1 MRKRDVGREIHAL
14 SNLLG
19 RRIEA
24 EKKQQGMQ
32 DVTPMQTWIIGY
44 LQEHKGQDIFQRDIE
59 RDFTI
64 TRSTVTG
71 ILKLME
77 KNGFIYRVSVPE
89 DARLKKLILTE
100 TGEAMYQKVR
110 QHIEDTERMLVQ
122 GFTEEEVEALLN
134 MMDRLRVNLE
144 TL

>member
-77 KNGFIYRVSVPE
+77 KNGLIYRVSVPE
-89 DARLKKLILTE
+89 DARLKKLILTK

-122 GFTEEEVEALLN
+122 GFTEDEVEALLN

>member
-24 EKKQQGMQ
+24 EKKQKGMQ
-32 DVTPMQTWIIGY
+32 NVTPMQTWIIGY
-44 LQEHKGQDIFQRDIE
+44 LHEHKGQDIFQRDIE

-64 TRSTVTG
+64 IRSTVTG

-77 KNGFIYRVSVPE
+77 KNGLIYRVSVPE
-89 DARLKKLILTE
+89 DARLKKLILTK
-100 TGEAMYQKVR
+100 TGEAMHQAVR

-122 GFTEEEVEALLN
+122 GFTEEEVDN
-134 MMDRLRVNLE
+134 FMSMMDRVRVNLE

>member
-32 DVTPMQTWIIGY
+32 YVTPMQTWIIGY
-44 LQEHKGQDIFQRDIE
+44 LHEHKGQDIFQRDIE

-89 DARLKKLILTE
+89 DARLKKLILTDQ
-100 TGEAMYQKVR
+100 GEAMHQAVR

-122 GFTEEEVEALLN
+122 GFTEEEVDTFLS
-134 MMDRLRVNLE
+134 MMDRVRVNLE

>member
-24 EKKQQGMQ
+24 EKKQKGMQ
-32 DVTPMQTWIIGY
+32 NVTPMQTWIIGY
-44 LQEHKGQDIFQRDIE
+44 LHEHKGQDIFQRDIE

-77 KNGFIYRVSVPE
+77 KNGLIYRVSVPE
-89 DARLKKLILTE
+89 DARLKKLILTK
-100 TGEAMYQKVR
+100 TGEAMHQAVR

-122 GFTEEEVEALLN
+122 GFTEEEVDN
-134 MMDRLRVNLE
+134 FMSMMDRVRVNLE

>member
-1 MRKRDVGREIHAL
+1 
-14 SNLLG
+14 
-19 RRIEA
+19 
-24 EKKQQGMQ
+24 
-32 DVTPMQTWIIGY
+32 
-44 LQEHKGQDIFQRDIE
+44 
-59 RDFTI
+59 
-64 TRSTVTG
+64 
-71 ILKLME
+71 ME
-77 KNGFIYRVSVPE
+77 KNGLIYRVSVPE

-122 GFTEEEVEALLN
+122 GFTEDEVEALLN

>member
-1 MRKRDVGREIHAL
+1 MRIRDVGREIHAL

-24 EKKQQGMQ
+24 EKKQKGMQ
-32 DVTPMQTWIIGY
+32 NVTPMQTWIIGY
-44 LQEHKGQDIFQRDIE
+44 LHEHKGQDIFQRDIE

-77 KNGFIYRVSVPE
+77 KNGLIYRVSVPE
-89 DARLKKLILTE
+89 DARLKKLILTK
-100 TGEAMYQKVR
+100 TGEAMHQAVR
-110 QHIEDTERMLVQ
+110 QRIEDTERMLVQ
-122 GFTEEEVEALLN
+122 GFTEEEVDNLLS
-134 MMDRLRVNLE
+134 MMDRVRVNLE

>member
-19 RRIEA
+19 RRIEV
-24 EKKQQGMQ
+24 EKKQKGMQ
-32 DVTPMQTWIIGY
+32 NVTPMQTWIIGY
-44 LQEHKGQDIFQRDIE
+44 LHEHKGQDIFQRDIE

-77 KNGFIYRVSVPE
+77 KNGLIYRVSVPE
-89 DARLKKLILTE
+89 DARLKKLILTK
-100 TGEAMYQKVR
+100 TGEAMHQAVR

-122 GFTEEEVEALLN
+122 GFTEEEVDNLMS
-134 MMDRLRVNLE
+134 MMDRVRVNLE

>member
-24 EKKQQGMQ
+24 EKKQKGMQ
-32 DVTPMQTWIIGY
+32 NVTPMQTWIIGY
-44 LQEHKGQDIFQRDIE
+44 LHEHKGQDIFQRDIE

-77 KNGFIYRVSVPE
+77 KNGLIYRVSVPE
-89 DARLKKLILTE
+89 DARLKKLILTK
-100 TGEAMYQKVR
+100 TGEAMHQAVR

-122 GFTEEEVEALLN
+122 GFTEEEVDNLLS
-134 MMDRLRVNLE
+134 MMDRVSVNLE

>member
-24 EKKQQGMQ
+24 EKKQKGMQ
-32 DVTPMQTWIIGY
+32 NVTPMQTWIIGY
-44 LQEHKGQDIFQRDIE
+44 LHEHKGQDIFQRDIE

-77 KNGFIYRVSVPE
+77 KNGLIYRVSVPE
-89 DARLKKLILTE
+89 DARLKKLILTK
-100 TGEAMYQKVR
+100 TGEAMHQAVR

-122 GFTEEEVEALLN
+122 GFTEEEVDNLLS
-134 MMDRLRVNLE
+134 MMDRVRVNLE

>member
-24 EKKQQGMQ
+24 EKKQKGMQ
-32 DVTPMQTWIIGY
+32 NVTPMQTWIIGY
-44 LQEHKGQDIFQRDIE
+44 LHEHKGQDIFQRDIE

-77 KNGFIYRVSVPE
+77 KNGLIYRVSVPE
-89 DARLKKLILTE
+89 DARLKKLILTK
-100 TGEAMYQKVR
+100 TGEAMHQAVR

-122 GFTEEEVEALLN
+122 GFTEEEVDN
-134 MMDRLRVNLE
+134 FMSMMDRVRINLE

>member
-24 EKKQQGMQ
+24 EKKQKGMQ
-32 DVTPMQTWIIGY
+32 NVTPMQTWIIGY
-44 LQEHKGQDIFQRDIE
+44 LHEHKGQDIFQRDIE

-77 KNGFIYRVSVPE
+77 KNGLIYRVSVPE
-89 DARLKKLILTE
+89 DARLKKLILTK
-100 TGEAMYQKVR
+100 TGEAMHQAVR
-110 QHIEDTERMLVQ
+110 QHIEDTESMLVQ
-122 GFTEEEVEALLN
+122 GFTEEEVDNLLS
-134 MMDRLRVNLE
+134 MMDRVRVNLE

>member
-24 EKKQQGMQ
+24 EKKQKGMQ
-32 DVTPMQTWIIGY
+32 NVTPMQTWIIGY
-44 LQEHKGQDIFQRDIE
+44 LHEHKGQDIFQRDIE

-77 KNGFIYRVSVPE
+77 KNGLIYRVSVPE
-89 DARLKKLILTE
+89 DARLKKLILTK
-100 TGEAMYQKVR
+100 TGEAMHQAVR
-110 QHIEDTERMLVQ
+110 QHIDDTERMLVQ
-122 GFTEEEVEALLN
+122 GFTEEEVDN
-134 MMDRLRVNLE
+134 FMSMMDRVRVNLE